1 MEKLFFLSQ
10 TSEQKPK
17 YSVITLRCRRKGK
30 VKGEDEI
37 FSTFSLINEC
47 EKSNTCML
55 SHQVVSDSL
64 QLLGL

>member
-55 SHQVVSDSL
+55 SH
-64 QLLGL
+64 